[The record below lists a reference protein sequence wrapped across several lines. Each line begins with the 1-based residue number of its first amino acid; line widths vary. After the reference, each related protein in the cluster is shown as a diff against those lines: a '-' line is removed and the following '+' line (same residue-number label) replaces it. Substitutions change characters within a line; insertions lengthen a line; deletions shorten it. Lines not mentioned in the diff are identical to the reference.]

1 MRIAI
6 LIKNLKLRTRTKVNQ
21 YNNKVLTLSIVD
33 RVEWLWSVS
42 LFCYVCVDLTVHNI
56 QEHSPDFSSYQPINN
71 QWTRQMDCVTSESSH
86 EHNLQNRYFYLWC
99 LLSFISSLLYLYALS
114 SKIKYQRGL
123 RNISFNS
130 NSLLKWFLFCNAMHT
145 FYNLLRDSTARHKK
159 KIKKKTQRRC
169 IWWGQCIIHLIVYYI
184 WKQKRIG
191 ASFFGC
197 SSKS

>member
-1 MRIAI
+1 M
-6 LIKNLKLRTRTKVNQ
+6 
-21 YNNKVLTLSIVD
+21 TLSIVD

-99 LLSFISSLLYLYALS
+99 LLSFITSLLYLYALS

-159 KIKKKTQRRC
+159 KTKTKTKKTKEM
-169 IWWGQCIIHLIVYYI
+169 HLIRAMYNPFNSILYM
-184 WKQKRIG
+184 KTEKNR
-191 ASFFGC
+191 C
-197 SSKS
+197 

>member
-99 LLSFISSLLYLYALS
+99 LLSFITSLLYLYALS

-159 KIKKKTQRRC
+159 KTTTKEM
-169 IWWGQCIIHLIVYYI
+169 HLIRAMYNAFNSILYM
-184 WKQKRIG
+184 KTEKNR
-191 ASFFGC
+191 C
-197 SSKS
+197 